1 MTAWVHLRA
10 VAFRQTTTAAM
21 TAAPLATQRA
31 AAPTTRWAELVA
43 ATPRSSGAPPR
54 PATTPP
60 KRLLVVAGGP
70 CPPRPTRRQPRV
82 SDSRAR
88 LLCPLGPRRR
98 PRGNAHR
105 LWPGRPGILAL
116 GLGYG
121 RGAPPRSGCA
131 ERARGARLLENFR
144 AFQAAEQH
152 IFQLG
157 SSRVLCAPRSRSA
170 AHLAIFFAL
179 RAAAP
184 RQPLRGFRPHSQTRA
199 TSCYCSH
206 DLDYTSTSGARSLL
220 SRPLSASPESDAVHG
235 HSHKASAPRITSS
248 GGRSCSR

>member
-105 LWPGRPGILAL
+105 LWPGRRLPPAGGTVLPPP
-116 GLGYG
+116 YG
-121 RGAPPRSGCA
+121 GEAPPPTHALHGPAHRTFCPA
-131 ERARGARLLENFR
+131 HTAAMTRERM
-144 AFQAAEQH
+144 AAN
-152 IFQLG
+152 
-157 SSRVLCAPRSRSA
+157 
-170 AHLAIFFAL
+170 
-179 RAAAP
+179 AAATVLIRAQRKDARAW
-184 RQPLRGFRPHSQTRA
+184 RQPSIGCPA
-199 TSCYCSH
+199 
-206 DLDYTSTSGARSLL
+206 
-220 SRPLSASPESDAVHG
+220 SRPRRGPARPSTQTP
-235 HSHKASAPRITSS
+235 P
-248 GGRSCSR
+248 